1 MTPAPKRRART
12 APAQPIPAATEVT
25 TASETQRKPWKKK
38 TPAEVVLAQIDRLRE
53 DVAKKEEEFKQAQRQ
68 LEKLE
73 QARKIFESL

>member
-1 MTPAPKRRART
+1 MTPSKRRAEPPAPPIVATPEATTTKRT
-12 APAQPIPAATEVT
+12 
-25 TASETQRKPWKKK
+25 RKPWKKR

-53 DVAKKEEEFKQAQRQ
+53 DVAKKEEEFKQAQKQ